1 MVQTKFGIPAV
12 AGRQMEVLSTAVLLA
27 TLSPPKPPR
36 KAEWRT
42 LMDQLSAISCEAY
55 RSVRSPSHFWREN
68 YWGISHE
75 LRFLLKALKCAELL
89 SLRLACWDYVH
100 RKCGHKG
107 HHNAQADSKSVS
119 RTSWSSCF

>member
-42 LMDQLSAISCEAY
+42 IMDQLSKISCEAY
-55 RSVRSPSHFWREN
+55 RSVSSLLC
-68 YWGISHE
+68 
-75 LRFLLKALKCAELL
+75 LRVPAVF
-89 SLRLACWDYVH
+89 V
-100 RKCGHKG
+100 
-107 HHNAQADSKSVS
+107 QTDS
-119 RTSWSSCF
+119 R